1 MTDRIEIKGI
11 QVLARHGLL
20 EHERVEPQPF
30 LIDLTVYLD
39 LTGAAV
45 SDELADTVD
54 YGRLAQAAHD
64 VVAGESHLLI
74 ETVADR
80 VARKVLGE
88 PRVERVSV
96 TVHKPEA
103 PIPLE
108 FGDVAVT
115 IDRSR

>member
-11 QVLARHGLL
+11 QVLARHGVL

-39 LTGAAV
+39 LSRAGA

-54 YGRLAQAAHD
+54 YGRLAQEAHD
-64 VVAGESHLLI
+64 LVADESHLLI

-80 VARKVLGE
+80 VAGRILAE
-88 PRVERVSV
+88 PRVQRVTV